1 MSQKYCCNKTL
12 ADVLA
17 DWWQVYLKHFIANI
31 FFTSYFLKIYTIWT
45 NKPNNRINMLFL
57 QGFLELTQL
66 KELKLASDKL
76 KLKRSL
82 PINGTEAMPEKK
94 LFKVQR
100 NINVY

>member
-1 MSQKYCCNKTL
+1 M
-12 ADVLA
+12 
-17 DWWQVYLKHFIANI
+17 
-31 FFTSYFLKIYTIWT
+31 
-45 NKPNNRINMLFL
+45 

-94 LFKVQR
+94 LFKVHT
-100 NINVY
+100 NFNVHLYLHIINRLKPINGKR

>member
-1 MSQKYCCNKTL
+1 M
-12 ADVLA
+12 
-17 DWWQVYLKHFIANI
+17 
-31 FFTSYFLKIYTIWT
+31 
-45 NKPNNRINMLFL
+45 

-94 LFKVQR
+94 LFKV
-100 NINVY
+100 NTNFNVFYERKFFYISQKKN